1 MANKDTES
9 VEDIESPP
17 GGGSLFPYKANKGI
31 LRIKKKRELP

>member
-9 VEDIESPP
+9 AEDIESP

-31 LRIKKKRELP
+31 LRIKKERELP

>member
-9 VEDIESPP
+9 VEDIESR

>member
-9 VEDIESPP
+9 AEDIES

>member
-17 GGGSLFPYKANKGI
+17 GGSLFPYKANKGV

>member
-1 MANKDTES
+1 MANKVAES
-9 VEDIESPP
+9 VEDVESG

>member
-1 MANKDTES
+1 MANKVAES
-9 VEDIESPP
+9 VEAVES